1 MPRDPCRSRPRQ
13 RETMLC
19 GGQAGA
25 RTRRCGR
32 AGAPVVRV
40 SAPVLRARERWA
52 CTRRPLRPR
61 RK

>member
-19 GGQAGA
+19 GGRAGA
-25 RTRRCGR
+25 RTRRSE
-32 AGAPVVRV
+32 GAEAPMVRV
-40 SAPVLRARERWA
+40 SALVSRARERWA